1 MITFRAFTKQ
11 DAMAYRE
18 LRLRSLKEHPESFLF
33 AYEEAVNWPL
43 ERFEKAMERP
53 WVGAFNGKNMIGFVG
68 IMPNSSAKLK
78 HKANVGPVYVV
89 PEMRGKG
96 IAKAM
101 LQAIILKAQ
110 EMGIELLQLS
120 ANASHTEVVSLYKS
134 VGFEPYGTEYH
145 IMKLADGSYVDDVLM
160 AKVIK

>member
-11 DAMAYRE
+11 DAADYRG

-43 ERFEKAMERP
+43 NRFEKAMERP
-53 WVGAFNGKNMIGFVG
+53 WIGAFDDKTMIGFVG
-68 IMPNSSAKLK
+68 MMPNNSMKLK
-78 HKANVGPVYVV
+78 HKANVGPVYVT

-120 ANASHTEVVSLYKS
+120 ANALHPEVVSLYKS
-134 VGFEPYGTEYH
+134 VGFEPYGTEKH
-145 IMKLADGSYVDDVLM
+145 IMKLADGSYVDDILM
-160 AKVIK
+160 EKFL